1 MSEIRGR
8 GGGAQHHVLVS
19 SHPVKWSRNMSE
31 IRGEGEGGGGGAQHH
46 VLVSS
51 HPVEWSRNMSEIRGR
66 GGGHSTMCL

>member
-1 MSEIRGR
+1 
-8 GGGAQHHVLVS
+8 
-19 SHPVKWSRNMSE
+19 MSE

-66 GGGHSTMCL
+66 GGTAPCACEQSSGKVE